1 MRRGSRVRKK
11 AKTKTELDEEVRK
24 KEEEIKRRRKKKRE
38 SLSKRQE
45 TEMSQKKEKKKK
57 SGTKTKANL
66 VIKEIKFE
74 NLKEKVSI
82 SVYLQP
88 ALFLIRIYWVLVGRF
103 FRNAFQDYLF
113 YAADKALHCATARTT
128 IPCDTCRTCRS
139 RLS

>member
-11 AKTKTELDEEVRK
+11 AKTKAELDEEVRK

-45 TEMSQKKEKKKK
+45 TEISQKKKKKK

-66 VIKEIKFE
+66 VIQEIKFE

-82 SVYLQP
+82 SFYLQLG
-88 ALFLIRIYWVLVGRF
+88 LFF
-103 FRNAFQDYLF
+103 
-113 YAADKALHCATARTT
+113 
-128 IPCDTCRTCRS
+128 
-139 RLS
+139 